1 MKTLIGYCGKLGSGK
16 AYQMMKEV
24 ELLKTTGNTV
34 YLISFADPIKHILKE
49 NFGLTKEGK
58 IDVRLPEV
66 TEIYVKYKV
75 VDSLFYL
82 LKKLKY
88 EKFDISEN
96 DMKAY
101 IARNYEKY
109 EKEFYGHIKG
119 AIKSKSPADYPYH
132 FRRLG
137 QLLGTELGRHL
148 IDSIWVDIALNKVKQ
163 VFKHDLADYA
173 FIDDVRFC
181 NEFEAFINFKNQTV
195 FDAYVKGVVT
205 SDDIRAKRRNM
216 SLEEL
221 KTQDNHASE
230 KDIETIIDN
239 LEKEYIIQND

>member
-24 ELLKTTGNTV
+24 ELLKTTGHTV
-34 YLISFADPIKHILKE
+34 YLISFADPIKQILKE
-49 NFGLTKEGK
+49 NFSLTKEGK
-58 IDVRLPEV
+58 TNTQLPEIS
-66 TEIYVKYKV
+66 ELYVKYKV

-82 LKKLKY
+82 LKNLKY
-88 EKFDISEN
+88 EKFNIAELDL
-96 DMKAY
+96 KAY

-109 EKEFYGHIKG
+109 EKEFYNHVIG
-119 AIKSKSPADYPYH
+119 AFLGNEDYQYH

-148 IDSIWVDIALNKVKQ
+148 IDSIWVDIAFSKIKKIFKQ
-163 VFKHDLADYA
+163 DLADYA
-173 FIDDVRFC
+173 FIDDVRFS
-181 NEFEAFINFKNQTV
+181 NERDAFEVFKSETV

-205 SDDIRAKRRNM
+205 SDEIRAKRRNM

-221 KTQDNHASE
+221 KSQDNHASE
-230 KDIETIIDN
+230 KEIEAIIDG
-239 LEKEYIIQND
+239 LENFFIIQND